1 MAGPPA
7 ELLDRAVAALR
18 AGRIVCFPTETFY
31 GLAVDARS
39 IGAVAALV
47 AAKGRRDAAPIAAI
61 AADPAA
67 ARMLWAEPVPRR
79 ALDLAAAHWPGP
91 LTLICPSAPGLPAPL
106 VGPDGTGVRV
116 SSHPWATAL
125 AAGFG
130 GPITATSANRA
141 GAPPPRTAVEA
152 EAALGRS
159 VAVYLDAGPSAGGP
173 PSTVAA
179 VRADGSLVVV
189 RPGAVRL

>member
-1 MAGPPA
+1 M
-7 ELLDRAVAALR
+7 DRAVAALR
-18 AGRIVCFPTETFY
+18 AGQVVCFPTETFY

-39 IGAVAALV
+39 VAAVAALV
-47 AAKGRRDAAPIAAI
+47 AAKGRGDDAPIAAI
-61 AADPAA
+61 AADPVV
-67 ARMLWAEPVPRR
+67 ARTLWAEPVPRR

-91 LTLICPSAPGLPAPL
+91 LTLICPSAAGVPAPL

-116 SSHPWATAL
+116 SSHPWAAAL
-125 AAGFG
+125 AAAFG
-130 GPITATSANRA
+130 GPITATSANLA
-141 GAPPPRTAVEA
+141 GSPPARTAA
-152 EAALGRS
+152 EAIAQLGTS
-159 VAVYLDAGPSAGGP
+159 VKVYLDAGPTPGGP